1 MKSYYQ
7 GKQEEEKG
15 FIAFKRIYNLMVGK
29 HGNNRKEWAK
39 IMVKII
45 AKILCGIS
53 QSGSYKL
60 KHLSCTVAN
69 KCSHS
74 WAAVKSLSLVRPGKH
89 RSPLKRPSLTF
100 TLSAKF
106 LVKCPM
112 LLKIIIL
119 KYKFGLPW
127 LLRW

>member
-15 FIAFKRIYNLMVGK
+15 FIALKRICNLMVGK
-29 HGNNRKEWAK
+29 HGNNRREWAK

-45 AKILCGIS
+45 AKIVCGIS

-60 KHLSCTVAN
+60 KHLSCTVGN

-74 WAAVKSLSLVRPGKH
+74 WAVGKSLSLVRPGKH

-100 TLSAKF
+100 ILSAKS
-106 LVKCPM
+106 LVKCPIFW
-112 LLKIIIL
+112 K
-119 KYKFGLPW
+119 K
-127 LLRW
+127 